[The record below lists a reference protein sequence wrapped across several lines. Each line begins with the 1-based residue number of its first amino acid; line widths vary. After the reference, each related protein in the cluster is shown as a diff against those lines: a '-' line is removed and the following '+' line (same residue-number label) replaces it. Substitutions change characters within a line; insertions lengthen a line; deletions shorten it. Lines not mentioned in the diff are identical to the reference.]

1 MGTNVSDPTLVPQK
15 RVERLNRVVIRFAGD
30 SGDGMQITGDRFTA
44 TSAAMGNDLNTL
56 PDYPAEIRAPAGTLP
71 GVSAFQINFSSED
84 IQTPGD
90 EPDVLVAM
98 NPAALKVNIKD
109 LKRNGVLI
117 VNTDAFGTKD
127 LEKAGYA
134 VNPLDDHS
142 LEAYQVVQVD
152 LERLTKE
159 ALKETKLTN
168 KDISRCKNFFALGM
182 MYWLYNRPQDNTL
195 QWIEEK
201 FRKKPEY
208 VEANKLALKAGIAFC
223 EATEVFQVSYEVPP
237 AHLPPGKYRNINGN
251 SALAIGLVA
260 AANKAKLPLFLG
272 SYPITPAS
280 DILHELS
287 RYKHYNVYTFQA
299 EDEIA
304 AVGSALGAAF
314 AGNLAATTT
323 SGPGLALKS
332 ETLGLAVMAEL
343 PLVVVDIQRGGPSTG
358 LPTKTEQADLLQA
371 LFGRHGESP
380 LPVIA
385 AQSPSDCFATAFE
398 AARIAMTHMLPI
410 ILLSDGYLANGSEPW
425 LLPRP
430 EDLPDIDV
438 RFRQEVE
445 GFQPYHRDPATLAR
459 NWVRPGTPGL
469 EHRIGGLEKS
479 DGTGNVNYD
488 PENHEQMV
496 HLRAEK
502 VARIANDIPDV
513 TVRGPQS
520 GKLLVLG
527 WGSTYGPI
535 YSAVTELEKEGI
547 SVSQLH
553 LRWLNPMPRNL
564 GDVLKRF
571 DKILV
576 PEMNMGQLA
585 LLLRARFLLDVVS
598 YSKVQGKPFKR
609 REIMDK
615 VRELL
620 GVA

>member
-1 MGTNVSDPTLVPQK
+1 
-15 RVERLNRVVIRFAGD
+15 
-30 SGDGMQITGDRFTA
+30 
-44 TSAAMGNDLNTL
+44 
-56 PDYPAEIRAPAGTLP
+56 
-71 GVSAFQINFSSED
+71 
-84 IQTPGD
+84 
-90 EPDVLVAM
+90 
-98 NPAALKVNIKD
+98 
-109 LKRNGVLI
+109 
-117 VNTDAFGTKD
+117 
-127 LEKAGYA
+127 
-134 VNPLDDHS
+134 
-142 LEAYQVVQVD
+142 
-152 LERLTKE
+152 
-159 ALKETKLTN
+159 
-168 KDISRCKNFFALGM
+168 
-182 MYWLYNRPQDNTL
+182 
-195 QWIEEK
+195 
-201 FRKKPEY
+201 
-208 VEANKLALKAGIAFC
+208 
-223 EATEVFQVSYEVPP
+223 
-237 AHLPPGKYRNINGN
+237 
-251 SALAIGLVA
+251 
-260 AANKAKLPLFLG
+260 
-272 SYPITPAS
+272 
-280 DILHELS
+280 
-287 RYKHYNVYTFQA
+287 
-299 EDEIA
+299 
-304 AVGSALGAAF
+304 
-314 AGNLAATTT
+314 
-323 SGPGLALKS
+323 
-332 ETLGLAVMAEL
+332 
-343 PLVVVDIQRGGPSTG
+343 
-358 LPTKTEQADLLQA
+358 
-371 LFGRHGESP
+371 
-380 LPVIA
+380 
-385 AQSPSDCFATAFE
+385 
-398 AARIAMTHMLPI
+398 MLPI